1 MSDKPQRRALGE
13 WAVERLYEDIFTG
26 ALPPG
31 ADLAEELLCTRL
43 EVSRATVSFA
53 LRQLEQE
60 GLATVAAG
68 NGRRQVAVFSIADVA
83 DLYDVR
89 ATLEAHT
96 ASGAAMR
103 GEARFMAEL
112 ETLQAEME
120 AMSRQPE
127 RPSPRDFGVDFEFH
141 RAIARASGS
150 KRAIAALRPIWLQSH
165 ALLRHLYSVG
175 AYADQ
180 TEDRASYADHRSI
193 MQALAARDAPAAAA
207 AMQAH
212 LTRRRDRLVANLQAR
227 GGLA

>member
-1 MSDKPQRRALGE
+1 MTGKPQRRALGE

-26 ALPPG
+26 VLPQG
-31 ADLAEELLCTRL
+31 ADLAEELLCARL

-68 NGRRQVAVFSIADVA
+68 NGRRQVAAFSIDDVA
-83 DLYDVR
+83 DLYNVR

-96 ASGAAMR
+96 ARIAA
-103 GEARFMAEL
+103 GMADAAL
-112 ETLQAEME
+112 LADLTTLQVEME
-120 AMSRQPE
+120 ALSRQPA
-127 RPSPRDFGVDFEFH
+127 RPSSRDFGVDFEFH

-150 KRAIAALRPIWLQSH
+150 KRAIAALRPIWHQTH

-175 AYADQ
+175 AYADEN
-180 TEDRASYADHRSI
+180 EDNAAYADHHSI
-193 MQALAARDAPAAAA
+193 MQALAARDPDAAAT

-212 LTRRRDRLVANLQAR
+212 LSGRRDRLIENLRAR

>member
-1 MSDKPQRRALGE
+1 MTDKPQRRALGE

-31 ADLAEELLCTRL
+31 ADLAEELLCSRL
-43 EVSRATVSFA
+43 DVSRATVSFA

-68 NGRRQVAVFSIADVA
+68 NGRRQVAAFSIDDVA

-96 ASGAAMR
+96 SALAA
-103 GEARFMAEL
+103 ARAGPSLLAEL
-112 ETLQAEME
+112 EALQSEME
-120 AMSRQPE
+120 AMSRRPE
-127 RPSPRDFGVDFEFH
+127 RPTARDFGVDFEFH

-150 KRAIAALRPIWLQSH
+150 KRAAAALRPIWHQTH

-175 AYADQ
+175 AYADEN
-180 TEDRASYADHRSI
+180 EDNAAYADHRAI
-193 MQALAARDAPAAAA
+193 MSSLAGADAAGASA
-207 AMQAH
+207 AMQNH
-212 LTRRRDRLVANLQAR
+212 LLRRRDRLVANLQAR